1 MAKDKQKKVDNDSSL
16 LSSGQERLTN
26 TYSVIEETVLKAMR
40 WVFGLMDNF
49 IFNAKNQKLVALFL
63 AVILFIVINFDTFQ
77 TLGSPMEYSRQKN
90 NVQVNVQYN
99 KQGFV
104 VEGIPSTVTV
114 TISGNAS
121 AVTSAYNSSGYIT
134 ANLQNLTEGEHTVKL
149 IPEGFSNNV
158 KVTVE
163 PNQVNISIKE
173 KTSKEF
179 DIGYDYIN
187 QSKMNSIYSL
197 GTPTF
202 ESSTVLVTGSK
213 DTLNSI
219 AFVKALIDVSN
230 VSKDFEQDAKLVA
243 YDSNGA
249 IVNCEMPKASVHVTV
264 PVTSPSKTVPITVE
278 TIGQVPEGMAI
289 ETIALDSN
297 TVTIYASESI
307 LDAIENV
314 VVSID
319 ASTITSDTRILRP
332 ITLPQGVNSASIN
345 QVNVDVTLGE
355 QITKIIEGVP
365 LNYRNNDQ
373 GYNISAEGFQS
384 NVAVTVY
391 GTKAN
396 IEKITADNITAY
408 LDFAN
413 VQPGVNEIPINI
425 ETAPSPYVRYV
436 LNQESIT
443 VNVLNKDQGGESN
456 EKTEG

>member
-1 MAKDKQKKVDNDSSL
+1 MAKQKKKQTDNENSILTSGSEKISNPYSAIEDS
-16 LSSGQERLTN
+16 
-26 TYSVIEETVLKAMR
+26 VLKVLR
-40 WVFGLMDNF
+40 WLFGLMDHF

-63 AVILFIVINFDTFQ
+63 AVILFTVVNFDTFRSV
-77 TLGSPMEYSRQKN
+77 GSPMEYSRQKN

-149 IPEGFSNNV
+149 VPEGFSSSV

-179 DIGYDYIN
+179 DIGYDFIN

-197 GTPTF
+197 GSPTF

-219 AFVKALIDVSN
+219 AFVHVS
-230 VSKDFEQDAKLVA
+230 
-243 YDSNGA
+243 
-249 IVNCEMPKASVHVTV
+249 V
-264 PVTSPSKTVPITVE
+264 PVTSPSKTVPISVE
-278 TIGQVPEGMAI
+278 TIGQVPDDKAI
-289 ETIALDSN
+289 ESITLDSS
-297 TVTIYASESI
+297 TVTIYASESV

-319 ASTITSDTRILRP
+319 ASTITGDTRLLRP

-345 QVNVDVTLGE
+345 QVNVDVTLGD
-355 QITKIIEGVP
+355 QVSKVIEGVP
-365 LNYRNNDQ
+365 LNYRNNDN
-373 GYNISAEGFQS
+373 GYKISAEGFQS

-391 GTKAN
+391 GTQSN
-396 IEKITADNITAY
+396 VDLITANDITAY
-408 LDFAN
+408 LDFSD
-413 VQPGVNEIPINI
+413 VQPGVNDIPIHL
-425 ETAPSPYVRYV
+425 ETTSSAYVRYV

-443 VNVLNKDQGGESN
+443 VNVLSQEQGDTN
-456 EKTEG
+456 ETTEG

>member
-1 MAKDKQKKVDNDSSL
+1 MAKQKKKQTDNENSIL
-16 LSSGQERLTN
+16 TSGSEKISN
-26 TYSVIEETVLKAMR
+26 TYSAIEDSVLKVLR
-40 WVFGLMDNF
+40 WLFGLMDHF

-63 AVILFIVINFDTFQ
+63 AVILFTVVNFDTFRSV
-77 TLGSPMEYSRQKN
+77 GSPMEYSRQKN

-149 IPEGFSNNV
+149 VPEGFSSSV

-179 DIGYDYIN
+179 DIGYDFIN

-197 GTPTF
+197 GTPSF

-219 AFVKALIDVSN
+219 AFVKALIDVTN

-243 YDSNGA
+243 YNSSGE
-249 IVNCEMPKASVHVTV
+249 IVNCEMPKSTVHVSV
-264 PVTSPSKTVPITVE
+264 PVTSPSKTVPISVE
-278 TIGQVPEGMAI
+278 TIGQVPDDKAI
-289 ETIALDSN
+289 ESITLDSS
-297 TVTIYASESI
+297 TVTIYASESV

-319 ASTITSDTRILRP
+319 ASTITGDTRLLRP

-345 QVNVDVTLGE
+345 QVNVDVMLGD
-355 QITKIIEGVP
+355 QVSKVIEGVP
-365 LNYRNNDQ
+365 LNYRNNDN
-373 GYNISAEGFQS
+373 GYKISAEGFQS

-391 GTKAN
+391 GTQSN
-396 IEKITADNITAY
+396 VDLITANDITAY
-408 LDFAN
+408 LDFSD
-413 VQPGVNEIPINI
+413 VQPGVNDIPIHL
-425 ETAPSPYVRYV
+425 ETTSSAYVRYV

-443 VNVLNKDQGGESN
+443 VNVLSQDQGDTNGT
-456 EKTEG
+456 TEG